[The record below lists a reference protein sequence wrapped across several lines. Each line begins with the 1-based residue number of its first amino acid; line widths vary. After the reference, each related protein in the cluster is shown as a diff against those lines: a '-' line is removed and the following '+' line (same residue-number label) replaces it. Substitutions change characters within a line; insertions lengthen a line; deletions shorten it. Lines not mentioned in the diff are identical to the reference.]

1 MISFNQIPIDLRVP
15 GQYIEFD
22 NTRAIQGLVSQPHKI
37 LVIGQRLA
45 AGSVAADVPTRILSA
60 AEAET
65 SFGRGSMLAT
75 MLAALKDA
83 NRYTE
88 SWAIALDDAAAGAA
102 ASGSITIGG
111 AITSTGTL
119 NLYIGGKRVRAA
131 VTSGDA
137 ASTVATALAAAIN
150 ADTSLPVTAAVNG
163 VTAEQVD
170 ITARHKGE
178 NGNAIDL
185 RVNYYTGEKL
195 PTGMT
200 VTIVAMAGGTA
211 NPDISTTIAAIA
223 ATQYNTII
231 MPYTDAANLT
241 ALETELSS
249 RWGPLQMI
257 EGHAFTAAS
266 GTHAALVTL
275 GDSRNSE
282 FVTIMGTGSS
292 PVLPEVWASV
302 VGAVD
307 AFEPDPA
314 RPRQTLPLP
323 GILPPSESA
332 RFTLEENN
340 LLLKDGIS
348 TFEVDSGGNVKI
360 QRLITTYQQTAGGV
374 PDTSYLDVTTMRT
387 LAFLRFSVRARIA
400 LKFPRY
406 KLANDGT
413 NFGAGQAIVTPNII
427 RAELIALFR
436 DWEDAGLAEN
446 IDQFKADLLVE
457 RNTTD
462 PNRVDAII
470 PPDII
475 NQFRIFAGQVQFR
488 L

>member
-22 NTRAIQGLVSQPHKI
+22 SSQAIQGLVAQPHKI
-37 LVIGQRLA
+37 LLIGQRLTT
-45 AGSVAADVPTRILSA
+45 GSVAAGVPTRVLSA
-60 AEAET
+60 AEGET
-65 SFGRGSMLAT
+65 YFGRGSMLAT
-75 MLAALKDA
+75 MIAALKSA

-88 SWAIALDDAAAGAA
+88 AWAVALDDDAAGVA
-102 ASGSITIGG
+102 ASGNITLGG
-111 AITSTGTL
+111 AITSSGTL
-119 NLYIGGKRVRAA
+119 AFYVGGVQVRVA

-137 ASTVATALAAAIN
+137 PSAVATALAAAIN
-150 ADTSLPVTAAVNG
+150 ADTSLPVTAVVNG
-163 VTAEQVD
+163 VVAQQVD

-178 NGNAIDL
+178 AGNSIDL
-185 RVNYYTGEKL
+185 RVNYYTGEQL
-195 PTGMT
+195 PSGMT
-200 VTIVAMAGGTA
+200 TAITAMSGGTA
-211 NPDISTTIAAIA
+211 NPDITAAISA
-223 ATQYNTII
+223 IGDTQYNTII

-249 RWGPLQMI
+249 RWGPLKMI
-257 EGHAFTAAS
+257 EGHAFAAAS

-275 GDSRNSE
+275 GDSRNSQ

-292 PVLPEVWASV
+292 PTLPEVWAAV
-302 VGAVD
+302 VGGVD

-314 RPRQTLPLP
+314 RPRQTLALP
-323 GILPPSESA
+323 GLLPPAEESL
-332 RFTLEENN
+332 FTLDERN

-348 TFEVDSGGNVKI
+348 TFITDSGGNVQI
-360 QRLITTYQQTAGGV
+360 ERLITTYQQTAAGV

-387 LAFLRFSVRARIA
+387 LAFLRFSVRTRIA
-400 LKFPRY
+400 LKFPRH

-413 NFGAGQAIVTPNII
+413 RFGPGQAIVTPNII

-446 IDQFKADLLVE
+446 IDQFQADLLVE

-475 NQFRIFAGQVQFR
+475 NQFRMFAGQVQFR